1 MELTDFIKARL
12 DEDEAI
18 ARSAGGKVQG
28 GHCWRQVDA
37 GRSPGLIGDELGN
50 VVVYDEGMPICEQAE
65 HIARHDPARALRE
78 VAAKRKI
85 LWDHTPKTTGR
96 RTACSRCHY
105 GNVLGANWPCLTMTS
120 LAGIWSDHPDF
131 HPQWTP

>member
-1 MELTDFIKARL
+1 MELAEFVKARL
-12 DEDEAI
+12 DEDAAAANAG
-18 ARSAGGKVQG
+18 ARRVGMPWRAEPQPGTPGGLV
-28 GHCWRQVDA
+28 
-37 GRSPGLIGDELGN
+37 IDELGL
-50 VVVYDEGMPICEQAE
+50 VGSTGGRYAAD

-85 LWDHTPKTTGR
+85 LWDHTPQERGR
-96 RTACSRCHY
+96 RAVCSRCHY

-131 HPQWTP
+131 RAEWTP